1 MSKNAKSDS
10 VIEKVEIRACRG
22 SDKGESID
30 AVRGIKLP
38 GGNRPDFTVVTLTTA
53 DGVTGTSFGFGA
65 LDATIAGKAMSAIK
79 PFFIGRNPFDT
90 EKALKEFE
98 NFDRKWN
105 HVPIYAYGPFDNA
118 CWDIKGKIAEMP
130 VYKMLGAAREEVPL
144 YVSSMFLPGPDE
156 YVAEALSAKAK
167 GYKGYKLHPPGTV
180 EEDIACYRAVRKAVG
195 DDFNLMAD
203 SVIAYNYEEALKVGR
218 ELERLN
224 YLWMEEPV
232 LDVNFNTLRKLRE
245 KLDIPICGTEVI
257 AGAQYST
264 ALYIKEDIVD
274 IVRTD
279 VSWRGGLTA
288 VMKTA
293 HLAEA
298 FGVRCELHTT
308 IYHGLEMVQL
318 HASLAISNCQFFE
331 TLYPFDDF
339 NFGLKNGLVIKDGYV
354 QAPTGVGLGIEYD
367 WDFIDKHTVEIY

>member
-1 MSKNAKSDS
+1 
-10 VIEKVEIRACRG
+10 
-22 SDKGESID
+22 
-30 AVRGIKLP
+30 
-38 GGNRPDFTVVTLTTA
+38 
-53 DGVTGTSFGFGA
+53 
-65 LDATIAGKAMSAIK
+65 
-79 PFFIGRNPFDT
+79 
-90 EKALKEFE
+90 
-98 NFDRKWN
+98 
-105 HVPIYAYGPFDNA
+105 
-118 CWDIKGKIAEMP
+118 
-130 VYKMLGAAREEVPL
+130 
-144 YVSSMFLPGPDE
+144 
-156 YVAEALSAKAK
+156 
-167 GYKGYKLHPPGTV
+167 
-180 EEDIACYRAVRKAVG
+180 
-195 DDFNLMAD
+195 MAD